1 MTLPDTEDM
10 ALGRQALKSK
20 RTREKILQSAISLI
34 KEGGFSSASA
44 SRIAERAGMTWGAAQ
59 HHFGSKEEIL
69 DAVMNI
75 SHEQFTDLMQT
86 PDLRQGSLSDRVGL
100 FVDRMWE
107 HYQTDLYLAA
117 LEILLASRNGDQ
129 AGAKLAMFERTA
141 REHVAT
147 LREVFFDTELDDEH
161 IQEALVFIHCLLTGL
176 AIEKVLE
183 TEVRNVDRHIRRGKL
198 MLLTILS
205 NI

>member
-1 MTLPDTEDM
+1 MPDDGEM

-20 RTREKILQSAISLI
+20 NTREKILQSAISLI

-59 HHFGSKEEIL
+59 HHFGSKEDIL
-69 DAVMNI
+69 DAVTMI
-75 SHEQFTDLMQT
+75 SHEKFTALMAT
-86 PDLRQGSLSDRVGL
+86 PDLRQGSLSDRVDL

-107 HYQTDLYLAA
+107 HYQGDLFLASQ
-117 LEILLASRNGDQ
+117 EILLASRSSEQ
-129 AGAKLAMFERTA
+129 PSSKVAMFERTA
-141 REHVAT
+141 REHIET
-147 LREVFFDTELDDEH
+147 LREIFFDTELDDEH
-161 IQEALVFIHCLLTGL
+161 LQEGLVFIHCLLTGL

-205 NI
+205 NV